1 MSYSGCAMSDMSR
14 SHSMFARIFS
24 SLLVPHYPALYAS
37 GWVFNMSRWGLAFLG
52 AFVIN
57 QETASPRLVQL
68 TGTVMWGPLLFA
80 GLVGGAI
87 SDRLDRRSLV
97 LGLFLTMAPLAAAVG
112 VLELAGR
119 LSVWM
124 IFAAMLL
131 VGVGWVIDMTARR
144 ALIFDIVG
152 SERINNAMA
161 LETVSVASGLALGS
175 LLAGSV
181 VEHLGVGYAYLALA
195 GLVLIAAMLMSRVP
209 RQRPIHHAEVEPF
222 LRSVAAGFR
231 SLPGN
236 PTLVSILGV
245 TVTVNLFHFP
255 FFPIVQVIGERL
267 GASPSG
273 IGALSAATG
282 VGMMMSGL
290 FVATANP
297 HRGRVY
303 VWGPATAMVVMLGF
317 ALFREYVLVLLSLFV
332 AAVGLGFFGSTQ
344 GALIMTSVPDAM
356 RGRALGLLSTAI
368 GSLPIGMYALGELAE
383 AVGAPAA
390 VIAFNVTGLVVLLA
404 WTFWHP
410 EARRQR

>member
-1 MSYSGCAMSDMSR
+1 MSDVPAAPSG
-14 SHSMFARIFS
+14 FARIFG
-24 SLLVPHYPALYAS
+24 SLGVPHFASLYAS

-57 QETASPRLVQL
+57 QETGSPRLVQL

-80 GLVGGAI
+80 GLAGGAL
-87 SDRLDRRSLV
+87 SDRFDRRNLV
-97 LGLFLTMAPLAAAVG
+97 LGLFLTMAPLAALIGA
-112 VLELAGR
+112 LELAGELR
-119 LSVWM
+119 AWM

-131 VGVGWVIDMTARR
+131 VGFGWVVDMTARR
-144 ALIFDIVG
+144 ALIFDVVG
-152 SERINNAMA
+152 PERINNAMA

-181 VEHLGVGYAYLALA
+181 VDVLGVGAAYLAISALVLVAA
-195 GLVLIAAMLMSRVP
+195 GLMATVP
-209 RQRPIHHAEVEPF
+209 RRPPAHRGEAEPF
-222 LRSVAAGFR
+222 LQSVAAGFR

-255 FFPIVQVIGERL
+255 FFPIVQVIGEGL
-267 GASPSG
+267 GASPSQ

-282 VGMMMSGL
+282 VGMMLSGMW
-290 FVATANP
+290 VATADP

-303 VWGPATAMVVMLGF
+303 VYGPATAMVVMLGF
-317 ALFREYVLVLLSLFV
+317 ALFQHYVLVLLSLLV

-344 GALIMTSVPDAM
+344 GALIMTSVPDTM

-368 GSLPIGMYALGELAE
+368 GSLPVGMYALGELAE
-383 AVGAPAA
+383 AIGAHAA
-390 VIAFNVTGLVVLLA
+390 VIVFNATGLAVLLL
-404 WTFWHP
+404 WTWRHP
-410 EARRQR
+410 EARRLR

>member
-1 MSYSGCAMSDMSR
+1 MGYSGCAMSEATTRPSA
-14 SHSMFARIFS
+14 FARIFG
-24 SLLVPHYPALYAS
+24 SLRVPHFAALYAS

-57 QETASPRLVQL
+57 QETGSPRLVQL

-87 SDRLDRRSLV
+87 SDRIDRRSLV
-97 LGLFLTMAPLAAAVG
+97 LGLFLTMAPLAAAIGLLEVG
-112 VLELAGR
+112 GHLE
-119 LSVWM
+119 VWM

-131 VGVGWVIDMTARR
+131 VGLGWVIDMTARR

-152 SERINNAMA
+152 PERINNAMA

-181 VEHLGVGYAYLALA
+181 VELLGVGYAYLAVA
-195 GLVLIAAMLMSRVP
+195 GLVAIAALLMSTVP
-209 RQRPIHHAEVEPF
+209 RHPPAHHVEAEPF
-222 LRSVAAGFR
+222 LRSVTAGFR

-245 TVTVNLFHFP
+245 TITVNLFHFP

-267 GASPSG
+267 GASPFG

-282 VGMMMSGL
+282 VGMMLSGL
-290 FVATANP
+290 WVATANP

-317 ALFREYVLVLLSLFV
+317 ALFRDYALVLLSLLV
-332 AAVGLGFFGSTQ
+332 AAMGLGLFGSTQ
-344 GALIMTSVPDAM
+344 GALIMTSVPDRM

-368 GSLPIGMYALGELAE
+368 GSLPVGMYALGELAE
-383 AVGAPAA
+383 AIGAPAA
-390 VIAFNVTGLVVLLA
+390 VIVFNVTGFAVLLT
-404 WTFWHP
+404 WTTWHP
-410 EARRQR
+410 EVRRQR

>member
-1 MSYSGCAMSDMSR
+1 MGEVTSSQSALSR
-14 SHSMFARIFS
+14 SFG
-24 SLLVPHYPALYAS
+24 SLRVPHFAALYAS

-68 TGTVMWGPLLFA
+68 TGTAMWGPLLFA

-87 SDRLDRRSLV
+87 SDRIDRRSLV
-97 LGLFLTMAPLAAAVG
+97 LGLFVTMAPLAAAIG
-112 VLELAGR
+112 LLELSGR
-119 LSVWM
+119 LEVWVV
-124 IFAAMLL
+124 FVAMLL
-131 VGVGWVIDMTARR
+131 VGLGWVVDMTARR

-152 SERINNAMA
+152 PDRINNAMA

-181 VEHLGVGYAYLALA
+181 VELLGVGYAYLAIA
-195 GLVLIAAMLMSRVP
+195 VLVVIAALLMSRVP
-209 RQRPIHHAEVEPF
+209 RQPPAPHAVGEPF
-222 LRSVAAGFR
+222 LRSVVAGFR

-245 TVTVNLFHFP
+245 TVTVNLLHFP

-267 GASPSG
+267 GASPFG

-282 VGMMMSGL
+282 VGMMASAL
-290 FVATANP
+290 WVATANP

-317 ALFREYVLVLLSLFV
+317 ALFQDYLLVLLSLLV
-332 AAVGLGFFGSTQ
+332 AAAGLGLFGATQ

-383 AVGAPAA
+383 AIGASAA
-390 VIAFNVTGLVVLLA
+390 VIVFNLTGLVLLLA
-404 WTFWHP
+404 WTTWRP